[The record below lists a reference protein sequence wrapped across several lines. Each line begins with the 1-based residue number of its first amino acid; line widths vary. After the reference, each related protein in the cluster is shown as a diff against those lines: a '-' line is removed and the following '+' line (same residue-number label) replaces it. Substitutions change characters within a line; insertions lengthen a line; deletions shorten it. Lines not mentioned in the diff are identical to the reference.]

1 MVVVDNNGV
10 TVAEANILAD
20 FFSCQADKHGPQ
32 LLQRLTHIGEESGQ
46 PGSRATEQRKHKI
59 QIEVEA
65 ENVIRHEV
73 KLEQG
78 QAGPGRPVTHHTM
91 LHSPDDPGT
100 QHSGH
105 ALSFL
110 LNKNEM
116 ESKQPQPQVQYLMSQ
131 DGKIFPL
138 LPETLLRSL
147 PLLQGGA
154 SSQGVINKDR
164 TSRGGGVSVIQRAP
178 AKPVDNGG
186 GGCSAKIELNNPNI
200 ILERRVHLETGE
212 AGASHRRQI
221 DTSSGVSGAHTASLS
236 LGESRKHRQHT
247 SAEMPVCDFITI
259 GIIRVSHFKSV
270 SNADDEHFL
279 NESVSLHFTFDCRF
293 VNMYFTMLLVFV

>member
-20 FFSCQADKHGPQ
+20 FFSCQADKHGPE

-78 QAGPGRPVTHHTM
+78 QAGSGRPVTHHTM

-100 QHSGH
+100 PQPGH

-131 DGKIFPL
+131 DGKIF
-138 LPETLLRSL
+138 
-147 PLLQGGA
+147 
-154 SSQGVINKDR
+154 
-164 TSRGGGVSVIQRAP
+164 
-178 AKPVDNGG
+178 
-186 GGCSAKIELNNPNI
+186 
-200 ILERRVHLETGE
+200 
-212 AGASHRRQI
+212 
-221 DTSSGVSGAHTASLS
+221 
-236 LGESRKHRQHT
+236 
-247 SAEMPVCDFITI
+247 
-259 GIIRVSHFKSV
+259 
-270 SNADDEHFL
+270 
-279 NESVSLHFTFDCRF
+279 
-293 VNMYFTMLLVFV
+293 